1 MRNARTPT
9 GSSVGGMGLDAD
21 YPAVV
26 TTGTVPVAVWD
37 GARHVIDLLAPPD
50 GPGSHAN
57 VTCWI
62 DRSNGRWY
70 RTLWNFGL
78 PAGSAAYVSADLTD
92 VFHPGNRFPLHAC
105 AATSDTPGPRWR
117 FNPWLVGI
125 AVTGGVLAAA
135 AALKVNHRVR
145 PPGRPVP
152 PEPPE
157 TPIGIG

>member
-1 MRNARTPT
+1 
-9 GSSVGGMGLDAD
+9 MGLDAD

-26 TTGTVPVAVWD
+26 TTVPHQVPVWD
-37 GARHVIDLLAPPD
+37 GARHVIGHLEPPD

-70 RTLWNFGL
+70 RTLSSFGL
-78 PAGSAAYVSADLTD
+78 PAGSFAYVSADLTS
-92 VFHPGNRFPLHAC
+92 VFHAGDRFPLHEC
-105 AATSDTPGPRWR
+105 AATTDTPGSRWR
-117 FNPWLVGI
+117 LNP
-125 AVTGGVLAAA
+125 AVVAVVVAGGVLAGA
-135 AALKVNHRVR
+135 AALRVRRRVR

-157 TPIGIG
+157 TPHGIG